1 MFMVEKLC
9 VFKVRH
15 VYLFTSSSLSS
26 MLCSTLI
33 QYSTQQHSAQMKM
46 KENKVEDEAEK
57 TSFLVD
63 KALSTMEKNLVMEK
77 KLFSPSLSRT
87 EKRMSQEQVK
97 RQ

>member
-15 VYLFTSSSLSS
+15 VYLFTSSTLSS
-26 MLCSTLI
+26 MLCSTLLI
-33 QYSTQQHSAQMKM
+33 VRYSTQQHSAQLEM
-46 KENKVEDEAEK
+46 KEQREDEAEK

-77 KLFSPSLSRT
+77 KLYSPSLS
-87 EKRMSQEQVK
+87 
-97 RQ
+97 

>member
-77 KLFSPSLSRT
+77 KLYSPPLLNRET
-87 EKRMSQEQVK
+87 MSQEQVK